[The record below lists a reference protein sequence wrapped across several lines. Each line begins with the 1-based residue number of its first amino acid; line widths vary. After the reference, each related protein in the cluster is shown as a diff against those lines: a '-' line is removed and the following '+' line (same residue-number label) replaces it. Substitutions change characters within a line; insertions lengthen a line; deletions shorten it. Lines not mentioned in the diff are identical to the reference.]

1 MYIVATFI
9 SDDTFSHLIDTN
21 KLNEE
26 LKNEIENAIQK
37 YANAGFEGYEYFS
50 NVQDARVDKKDIF
63 PVTIHGMINI
73 YLE

>member
-9 SDDTFSHLIDTN
+9 GDDTFSHLIDTN
-21 KLNEE
+21 KLDEE
-26 LKNEIENAIQK
+26 LKNEIESAVK
-37 YANAGFEGYEYFS
+37 RYANAGFEGYEYFS
-50 NVQDARVDKKDIF
+50 KVQDARVTNKEIF

>member
-9 SDDTFSHLIDTN
+9 GDNTFSHLIDTQ

-26 LKNEIENAIQK
+26 LKNEIENAVQK
-37 YANAGFEGYEYFS
+37 YENAGFEGYEYYS
-50 NVQDARVDKKDIF
+50 VLQDARINKKDIF